1 MLHPLGHLS
10 AHASAWLLGVLVL
23 LTIILS
29 MVLDRIGQPLKTAAA
44 PQGIVSFELAFSR
57 ARSEAI
63 VRSWERVRE
72 SAKKSLRWDYV
83 FIPLYSTTLALLCIM
98 AGHSFQRQDWSGL
111 TAVAAVLAWYQWFAG
126 LLDMVENWALLR
138 LLNTSPPF
146 PEILPWLAGCCA
158 AVKFGLIILG
168 LVCFL
173 VAVACSLLI

>member
-1 MLHPLGHLS
+1 
-10 AHASAWLLGVLVL
+10 
-23 LTIILS
+23 

-44 PQGIVSFELAFSR
+44 PHGIVSFELAFSC

-63 VRSWERVRE
+63 VRSWERVRGN
-72 SAKKSLRWDYV
+72 AKNSLRLDYV

-98 AGHSFQRQDWSGL
+98 AGHSFQRHDWSGL
-111 TAVAAVLAWYQWFAG
+111 TAVAAVLAWYQWVAG

-138 LLNTSPPF
+138 LLNSSPPF
-146 PEILPWLAGCCA
+146 PETLPWLAGLCA
-158 AVKFGLIILG
+158 AIKFALIMLA